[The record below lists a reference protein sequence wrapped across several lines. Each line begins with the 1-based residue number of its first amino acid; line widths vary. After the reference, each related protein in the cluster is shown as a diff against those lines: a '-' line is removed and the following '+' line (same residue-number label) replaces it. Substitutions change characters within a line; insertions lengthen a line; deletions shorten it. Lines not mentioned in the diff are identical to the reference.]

1 MTAPERCRLR
11 DLGVAVGGLPAGPL
25 NAITDVPGV
34 RVGHC
39 TVSWGGPEL
48 PHGSGPARTGVTA
61 IFPHGGDLWHE
72 RVVAGAHAAN
82 GVGELIGISA
92 VREWGLIETPIL
104 LTNSQSAGAVYDA
117 TVRWLMEREPL
128 AGVED
133 AVMPVVG
140 ECDDGFLNDLR
151 GMHVARSTS
160 APRSTAPPPAPWP
173 KAASGPAPAC
183 RASTSRPASAPRR
196 ASSPPTGAPWTVG
209 VLALTNFG
217 VRHRLSVDGVPVGRE
232 ITDLM
237 PLENR
242 EGSCI
247 VVLATD
253 APLSARQCERMAK
266 RCALGLAAT
275 GSYASD
281 GSGEIMLAF
290 TTAHRVPRASAEPLR
305 SHVGRQRPHVR
316 SSSRRRSTPRPR
328 ACATRSRPRPPQWDA
343 TATPPT
349 SCRWTAW
356 SASCGAPGARR
367 GCPGRSPAL
376 PRLAAASILTP

>member
-1 MTAPERCRLR
+1 MTVPERCRLR
-11 DLGVAVGGLPAGPL
+11 DLGVAVGRLPAGPL

-48 PHGSGPARTGVTA
+48 PNGSGPARTGVTA
-61 IFPHGGDLWHE
+61 IFPRGGDLWHE
-72 RVVAGAHAAN
+72 RVVAGAHVCN
-82 GVGELIGISA
+82 GVGELIGISS
-92 VREWGLIETPIL
+92 VREWGLIETPVL

-117 TVRWLMEREPL
+117 TVRWVLDREPRG
-128 AGVED
+128 GVED

-151 GMHVARSTS
+151 GMHVHEEHVRAALDGASDGPVAEGCVGAGTGMTCFDFKAGIGTSSRVVSAHGRS
-160 APRSTAPPPAPWP
+160 
-173 KAASGPAPAC
+173 
-183 RASTSRPASAPRR
+183 
-196 ASSPPTGAPWTVG
+196 WTVG

-253 APLSARQCERMAK
+253 APLSARQCERMAR

-275 GSYASD
+275 GSYAAD

-290 TTAHRVPRASAEPLR
+290 STAHRVPRAAAEPLVFA
-305 SHVGRQRPHVR
+305 SVANDHMSELFEAAV
-316 SSSRRRSTPRPR
+316 
-328 ACATRSRPRPPQWDA
+328 DA
-343 TATPPT
+343 TAE
-349 SCRWTAW
+349 SVCNSLTA
-356 SASCGAPGARR
+356 ATTTVGRNGNIAYALPLDRLVGVLRRAGREARLPGA
-367 GCPGRSPAL
+367 
-376 PRLAAASILTP
+376 

>member
-1 MTAPERCRLR
+1 MTGLNRCRLR
-11 DLGVAVGGLPAGPL
+11 DLGVAVGRLPAGPL
-25 NAITDVPGV
+25 NAVTDVPGV

-48 PHGSGPARTGVTA
+48 PSGSGPARTGVTA
-61 IFPHGGDLWHE
+61 VFPHAGDLWHE
-72 RVVAGAHAAN
+72 RVVAGAHTAN
-82 GVGELIGISA
+82 GVGEIIGISA
-92 VREWGLIETPIL
+92 VREWGLIETPVL

-117 TVRWLMEREPL
+117 AVRWIMERQPA
-128 AGVED
+128 AGLED

-151 GMHVARSTS
+151 GMHVKEEHVRAALDAAADGPVAEGCIGAGTGMSCYDFKAGIGTS
-160 APRSTAPPPAPWP
+160 SRRVTAH
-173 KAASGPAPAC
+173 G
-183 RASTSRPASAPRR
+183 RAF
-196 ASSPPTGAPWTVG
+196 TVG

-253 APLSARQCERMAK
+253 APLSARQCERLAG

-290 TTAHRVPRASAEPLR
+290 STAHRVPRAAAEPLVIT
-305 SHVGRQRPHVR
+305 SVSNDQMSELFEAAV
-316 SSSRRRSTPRPR
+316 
-328 ACATRSRPRPPQWDA
+328 DA
-343 TATPPT
+343 TAESVCNSLTAAT
-349 SCRWTAW
+349 STVGRDGNAACELPLDRLVDAL
-356 SASCGAPGARR
+356 RR
-367 GCPGRSPAL
+367 AGREAHL
-376 PRLAAASILTP
+376 P

>member
-1 MTAPERCRLR
+1 MR
-11 DLGVAVGGLPAGPL
+11 DLGVAVGRLPAGPL
-25 NAITDVPGV
+25 NAVTDVPGV

-48 PHGSGPARTGVTA
+48 PSGSGPARTGVTA
-61 IFPHGGDLWHE
+61 ILPHAGDLWHE
-72 RVVAGAHAAN
+72 RVVAGAHTAN
-82 GVGELIGISA
+82 GVGEIIGMSA
-92 VREWGLIETPIL
+92 VREWGLIETPVL

-117 TVRWLMEREPL
+117 AVRWIMDREPL

-151 GMHVARSTS
+151 GMHVREEHVRAALDTAAAGSVAEGCVGAGTGMTCYDFKAGIGTS
-160 APRSTAPPPAPWP
+160 SRRV
-173 KAASGPAPAC
+173 
-183 RASTSRPASAPRR
+183 RAHGR
-196 ASSPPTGAPWTVG
+196 AFTVG

-253 APLSARQCERMAK
+253 APLTARQCQRMAG

-290 TTAHRVPRASAEPLR
+290 STAHRVPRAAAEPLVIT
-305 SHVGRQRPHVR
+305 SVSNDQMSELFEAAV
-316 SSSRRRSTPRPR
+316 
-328 ACATRSRPRPPQWDA
+328 DA
-343 TATPPT
+343 TAE
-349 SCRWTAW
+349 SVCNALTAATTTVGRAGNVAYELPLDRLVD
-356 SASCGAPGARR
+356 SLRRAGREAR
-367 GCPGRSPAL
+367 L
-376 PRLAAASILTP
+376 PRS

>member
-1 MTAPERCRLR
+1 VTAPERCRLR
-11 DLGVAVGGLPAGPL
+11 DLGVAVGRLPAGPL
-25 NAITDVPGV
+25 NAITDVPGL

-48 PHGSGPARTGVTA
+48 PRGSGPARTGVTA
-61 IFPHGGDLWHE
+61 IFPHGGDLWHQ
-72 RVVAGAHAAN
+72 RVVAGAHTAN

-92 VREWGLIETPIL
+92 VREWGLLETPVL

-117 TVRWLMEREPL
+117 AVRWLMEREPL

-151 GMHVARSTS
+151 GMHVKEEHVRAALNGASEGPVAEGCAGAGTGMTCFDFKAGIGTSSRLVSAHGRS
-160 APRSTAPPPAPWP
+160 
-173 KAASGPAPAC
+173 
-183 RASTSRPASAPRR
+183 
-196 ASSPPTGAPWTVG
+196 WTVG
-209 VLALTNFG
+209 VLALSNFG

-253 APLSARQCERMAK
+253 APLSARQCERMAR

-290 TTAHRVPRASAEPLR
+290 STACRVPRQSDEPLVFTSVSNDR
-305 SHVGRQRPHVR
+305 MTELFEAAV
-316 SSSRRRSTPRPR
+316 
-328 ACATRSRPRPPQWDA
+328 DA
-343 TATPPT
+343 TAE
-349 SCRWTAW
+349 SVCNALTA
-356 SASCGAPGARR
+356 ATTTIGRGGNVAHELPLDRLVGALRRAGREARLPGA
-367 GCPGRSPAL
+367 
-376 PRLAAASILTP
+376 

>member
-11 DLGVAVGGLPAGPL
+11 DLGVAVGRLPAGPL

-39 TVSWGGPEL
+39 TVSWGGPDL
-48 PHGSGPARTGVTA
+48 PSGSGPARTGVTA
-61 IFPHGGDLWHE
+61 VFPHDDDLWNG

-82 GVGELIGISA
+82 GVGEVIGISA
-92 VREWGLIETPIL
+92 IREWGLIETPIL

-117 TVRWLMEREPL
+117 TVRWIMDREPL
-128 AGVED
+128 AGIAD

-151 GMHVARSTS
+151 GMHVREEHVRAALDSAAAGPVAEGCVGAGTGMSCFDFKAGIGTS
-160 APRSTAPPPAPWP
+160 
-173 KAASGPAPAC
+173 
-183 RASTSRPASAPRR
+183 SRLVNAHGRR
-196 ASSPPTGAPWTVG
+196 YAVG

-217 VRHRLSVDGVPVGRE
+217 VRHRLCVDGVPVGRE

-253 APLSARQCERMAK
+253 APLTARQCERMAK
-266 RCALGLAAT
+266 RCALGLGVT

-281 GSGEIMLAF
+281 GSGEIMVAF
-290 TTAHRVPRASAEPLR
+290 STTCRVPRTSDGLL
-305 SHVGRQRPHVR
+305 SL
-316 SSSRRRSTPRPR
+316 STV
-328 ACATRSRPRPPQWDA
+328 ANDQVHELFEGAVDA
-343 TATPPT
+343 TAE
-349 SCRWTAW
+349 SVYNALTA
-356 SASCGAPGARR
+356 ATTTVGREGNTAYELPLDRLVDALRRHGREARLPGA
-367 GCPGRSPAL
+367 
-376 PRLAAASILTP
+376 